1 MLLNLTNVAL
11 TTGPTQP
18 STWYLVAVFATL
30 VLSFLLTLL
39 TGRIILPILR
49 AKKVGQIIREDG
61 PQWHMGKSGT
71 PTMGGISFII
81 PFLLCMVA
89 VAIVFAVKDSEFQ
102 LIPFALVVCFA
113 VANAMIGFIDDRCKL
128 LKKQN
133 EGLTERQKLVLQF
146 LAAGAFIAMMAIT
159 GNLTTALHVPFTDW
173 APDLGWFAYPIYLIV
188 LVGFV
193 NATNIT
199 DGLDGLAS
207 SVCAVVTVFMLLY
220 DLTFGFDRFGDTGV
234 SFISAALLGGM
245 LGFLIYNFHP
255 AKMFMGDTGSLF
267 LGAVIMGCAVAEGE
281 LLIFVLAGFVF
292 VLDMLSSL
300 IQRYYYKLTH
310 GKRLFKMAPV
320 HHHFEKCGWK
330 EVQIVALFAGVSLLF
345 CALAWLGIFVPYCLR

>member
-1 MLLNLTNVAL
+1 MLLTFSKVAL
-11 TTGPTQP
+11 TTGPVDP
-18 STWYLVAVFATL
+18 SKLYIIAVLATVA
-30 VLSFLLTLL
+30 LSFFLTVIV
-39 TGRIILPILR
+39 GRIILPILR

-81 PFLLCMVA
+81 PFLICMVA
-89 VAIVFAVKDSEFQ
+89 VAIAFTVRKSMLD
-102 LIPFALVVCFA
+102 LIPFALVICFA
-113 VANAMIGFIDDRCKL
+113 VFNAMIGFIDDRCKL

-133 EGLTERQKLVLQF
+133 EGLTEIQKLVLQF
-146 LAAGAFIAMMAIT
+146 VAAGAFIAMMAIT
-159 GNLTTALHVPFTDW
+159 GNLTTTLHIPFTSW
-173 APDLGWFAYPIYLIV
+173 APDLKWFAYPLYLLV

-207 SVCAVVTVFMLLY
+207 SVCAVVAVFMLIFSLSY
-220 DLTFGFDRFGDTGV
+220 GFDRFTDTGT

-281 LLIFVLAGFVF
+281 LLLFVLAGFVF

-300 IQRYYYKLTH
+300 IQRFYYTLTH

-330 EVQIVALFAGVSLLF
+330 EVQIVALFAGFSVLF
-345 CALAWLGIFVPYCLR
+345 CVLAFFGA

>member
-1 MLLNLTNVAL
+1 MLLNVTSVAL
-11 TTGPTQP
+11 TTGPVEP
-18 STWYLVAVFATL
+18 SRLYLIAVLGILA
-30 VLSFLLTLL
+30 LSFLLTVVV
-39 TGRIILPILR
+39 GKIVLPILR

-81 PFLLCMVA
+81 PFLICMVIVAIA
-89 VAIVFAVKDSEFQ
+89 VAVKGASVD
-102 LIPFALVVCFA
+102 LIPFALVVCYA
-113 VANAMIGFIDDRCKL
+113 VLNAMIGFIDDRCKL

-133 EGLTERQKLVLQF
+133 EGLTEKQKLVLQF
-146 LAAGAFIAMMAIT
+146 AVAGAFIAMMAIT
-159 GNLTTALHVPFTDW
+159 GHMETTLRIPFTDW
-173 APDLGWFAYPIYLIV
+173 CPDLKWFAYPLYLLV

-207 SVCAVVTVFMLLY
+207 SVCAVVAAFMMLFSLSK
-220 DLTFGFDRFGDTGV
+220 GFDPFTDAGTG
-234 SFISAALLGGM
+234 FISAALLGGV
-245 LGFLIYNFHP
+245 LGFLVYNFHP

-267 LGAVIMGCAVAEGE
+267 LGAVIMGCAVADGQ

-300 IQRYYYKLTH
+300 LQRVYFKLTK
-310 GKRLFKMAPV
+310 GKRIFKMAPV
-320 HHHFEKCGWK
+320 HHHFEKCNWK
-330 EVQIVALFAGVSLLF
+330 EVQIVALFAGVSVLF
-345 CALAWLGIFVPYCLR
+345 CVLAWFGIC

>member
-1 MLLNLTNVAL
+1 MLLNVKQVAL
-11 TTGPTQP
+11 TAAPTEP
-18 STWYLVAVFATL
+18 STLYLIAVFATL
-30 VLSFLLTLL
+30 ALSFLLTVI
-39 TGRIILPILR
+39 TGRIVLPILR

-89 VAIVFAVKDSEFQ
+89 VAIAFAINGAEFE

-113 VANAMIGFIDDRCKL
+113 VFNAMIGFIDDRCKL

-133 EGLTERQKLVLQF
+133 EGLTEIQKLILQF
-146 LAAGAFIAMMAIT
+146 VAAGAFIAMMAIT
-159 GNLTTALHVPFTDW
+159 GHLETTLHIPFTSW

-207 SVCAVVTVFMLLY
+207 SVCAVVALFMLIFSLVL
-220 DLTFGFDRFGDTGV
+220 DFDRFTDAGT

-245 LGFLIYNFHP
+245 LGFLVYNFHP

-281 LLIFVLAGFVF
+281 LLLFVLAGFVF
-292 VLDMLSSL
+292 VMDMLSSL

-345 CALAWLGIFVPYCLR
+345 CVLAFFGA

>member
-1 MLLNLTNVAL
+1 MLLNSINVAL
-11 TTGPTQP
+11 TVARQAP
-18 STWYLVAVFATL
+18 STKYLISVLATL
-30 VLSFLLTLL
+30 ALSFLLTVIM
-39 TGRIILPILR
+39 GKIILPILR
-49 AKKVGQIIREDG
+49 AKKVGQPINEYVEAH
-61 PQWHMGKSGT
+61 QVKAGT

-81 PFLLCMVA
+81 PFLICMVA
-89 VAIVFAVKDSEFQ
+89 ISIFMSVQGLAEDLV
-102 LIPFALVVCFA
+102 PFALVVCYA
-113 VANAMIGFIDDRCKL
+113 VFNAMIGFIDDRCKL

-133 EGLTERQKLVLQF
+133 EGLTEIQKLILQF
-146 LAAGAFIAMMAIT
+146 VGAGAFIAMMAIT
-159 GNLTTALHVPFTDW
+159 GNLTTALHIPFTSW
-173 APDLGWFAYPIYLIV
+173 APDLKWFAYPVYLIV

-207 SVCAVVTVFMLLY
+207 SVCAVVAAFMLIFS
-220 DLTFGFDRFGDTGV
+220 LTYGFDAYAENDGGMG
-234 SFISAALLGGM
+234 FISAALLGGV
-245 LGFLIYNFHP
+245 LGFLVYNFHP

-281 LLIFVLAGFVF
+281 LLLFVLAGFVF
-292 VLDMLSSL
+292 VMDMLSSL

-330 EVQIVALFAGVSLLF
+330 EVQIVALFAGVSILF
-345 CALAWLGIFVPYCLR
+345 CVLAFLGA

>member
-1 MLLNLTNVAL
+1 MLFDPLKIAMTV
-11 TTGPTQP
+11 PRYMF
-18 STWYLVAVFATL
+18 SDIYLMTVLATL
-30 VLSFLLTLL
+30 ALSFLLTVIA
-39 TGRIILPILR
+39 GKIILPILR

-61 PQWHMGKSGT
+61 PTWHMGKSGT

-81 PFLLCMVA
+81 PFLICMVA
-89 VAIVFAVKDSEFQ
+89 VAIFMSVRGLAED
-102 LIPFALVVCFA
+102 LLPFALIVCFA
-113 VANAMIGFIDDRCKL
+113 VFNAMIGYVDDRCKL

-133 EGLTERQKLVLQF
+133 EGLTEIQKLILQF
-146 LAAGAFIAMMAIT
+146 VAAGAFIAMMAIT
-159 GNLTTALHVPFTDW
+159 GNLETTLRIPFTSW
-173 APDLGWFAYPIYLIV
+173 APDLGIFAYPIYLIV

-207 SVCAVVTVFMLLY
+207 SVCAVVAVFMLFFSMTY
-220 DLTFGFDRFGDTGV
+220 GFESYAENDAGV
-234 SFISAALLGGM
+234 SFISAALLGGV
-245 LGFLIYNFHP
+245 LGFLVYNLHP

-267 LGAVIMGCAVAEGE
+267 LGAVIMGCAVEEGA
-281 LLIFVLAGFVF
+281 LLLFVLAGFVF

-300 IQRYYYKLTH
+300 TQRFYYKLTH

-330 EVQIVALFAGVSLLF
+330 EGQIVALFAGASVIF
-345 CALAWLGIFVPYCLR
+345 CALAILGA